1 MLAYK
6 IVVAS
11 VDDIS
16 TIVFDEVD
24 TGLSGNIATVVA
36 EYMARLSLNKQILAV
51 SHLPQICAMADR
63 NIKVKKFSDNIT
75 TRTQA
80 EVLVDVELL
89 KEIGRLMGVETDD
102 KGIEVSRI
110 LKEKFNNYKKLLK
123 N

>member
-24 TGLSGNIATVVA
+24 TGLSGNIASVVA
-36 EYMARLSLNKQILAV
+36 EYMARLSLCKQILAV
-51 SHLPQICAMADR
+51 SHLPQICAMADK
-63 NIKVKKFSDNIT
+63 NIMVKKASDNVT
-75 TRTQA
+75 TKSQA
-80 EVLVDVELL
+80 IELNGVDLFE
-89 KEIGRLMGVETDD
+89 EIGRLMGVEIDQ

-110 LKEKFNNYKKLLK
+110 LKEKSDNYKKCLK